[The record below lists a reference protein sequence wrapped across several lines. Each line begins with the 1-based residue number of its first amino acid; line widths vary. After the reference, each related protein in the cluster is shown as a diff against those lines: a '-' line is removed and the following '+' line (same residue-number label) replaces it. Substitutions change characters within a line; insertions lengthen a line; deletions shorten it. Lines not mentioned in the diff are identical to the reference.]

1 MPGSKL
7 KQAREARQLTL
18 HEIEWATKIRAEYL
32 QALEED
38 RFDLLPSGTHARG
51 FLRSYARYLGLDADA
66 LVDEYNQSAGVSH
79 EIIST
84 RPAVVSRGRELAV
97 TPGMIVGA
105 ALIVL
110 IAVFG
115 FYLKVQFDKYQ
126 ASRAADAQPTPQ
138 LSLSALP
145 TPSPS
150 PPPPPAPAPSPS
162 SSSTTVVLVVRVDAP
177 VWLSIDIDGK
187 PSAETGAGKTFPAQ
201 SVLTLT
207 GTRSV
212 QIFSGR
218 AAHTFLTLNGRDIGP
233 LPAAANGTGNK
244 TYTRGQP

>member
-18 HEIEWATKIRAEYL
+18 HEIEWATKIRAEFL

-66 LVDEYNQSAGVSH
+66 LVDEYNHAAGVST

-84 RPAVVSRGRELAV
+84 RPAVMSRRRDLAV
-97 TPGMIVGA
+97 TPGMIVGV

-110 IAVFG
+110 IGIFG
-115 FYLKVQFDKYQ
+115 FYLKTQFDKYQ

-138 LSLSALP
+138 LHLSALP

-150 PPPPPAPAPSPS
+150 PTPIAVPSASPSP
-162 SSSTTVVLVVRVDAP
+162 TGVVLVVRLDAP
-177 VWLSIDIDGK
+177 AWLSIDIDGK
-187 PSAETGAGKTFPAQ
+187 PSAETGAGKTYPAG
-201 SVLTLT
+201 SALTLT
-207 GTRSV
+207 GTQSV

-218 AAHTFLTLNGRDIGP
+218 AGHTFLTLNGKDIGA
-233 LPAAANGTGNK
+233 LPGGPNGTGNK
-244 TYTRGQP
+244 TYTRGQT